1 MGIMSQ
7 KRSPEVTMES
17 TGVKKQAVSCLDAI
31 KNSGT
36 VIVADTA
43 DFGEL
48 KAFNATDGT
57 TNPSLIL
64 QASQIDKHS
73 AIIDKAIADGKATG
87 KTGEELVLEICDELA
102 VSFGCEIL
110 KIVPG
115 VVSTEVDACLSFD
128 TEKSVAKAHKII
140 DMYAKRGISKDRILI
155 KMASTWEGCQAAQ
168 LLEKEGI
175 RTNMTLLFSMCQ
187 AVAAAEAGAYLISP
201 FVGRILDFHKK
212 ENPDA
217 DYSGMNDP
225 GVQSVSEIYNY
236 YKKFGYS
243 TVVMGASFRSVDE
256 IKNLT
261 GCDRVTVSPKLLGA
275 LDNDTENSSVT
286 RKLSPESAKDACRL
300 TEKIAMD
307 EATFRWML
315 NQDDMGTFKLAEGI
329 RNFNKDAEKLKQFVM
344 GKL

>member
-1 MGIMSQ
+1 MNQ
-7 KRSPEVTMES
+7 KRSAETTMES
-17 TGVKKQAVSCLDAI
+17 GDIKKQIVSCLDVI
-31 KNSGT
+31 KNNGT

-64 QASQIDKHS
+64 QASQIENYS
-73 AIIDKAIADGKATG
+73 AIVDQAVTNGKASG
-87 KTGEELVLEICDELA
+87 KIGDELVLEICDELA
-102 VSFGCEIL
+102 IAFGCEIL

-128 TEKSVAKAHKII
+128 KEKSIEKAHKII

-155 KMASTWEGCQAAQ
+155 KMASTWEGCQAAKV
-168 LLEKEGI
+168 LESEGI

-201 FVGRILDFHKK
+201 FVGRILDFFKK
-212 ENPDA
+212 EHPEG

-225 GVQSVSEIYNY
+225 GVISVSEIYNY
-236 YKKFGYS
+236 YKKFEYN
-243 TVVMGASFRSVDE
+243 TVVMGASFRSAEE

-261 GCDRVTVSPKLLGA
+261 GCDRVTVSPKLLEA
-275 LDNDTENSSVT
+275 LSNDTENSSVT
-286 RKLSPESAKDACRL
+286 RKLSPETAKDAS
-300 TEKIAMD
+300 TYAEKIQMD
-307 EATFRWML
+307 EAIFRWML
-315 NQDDMGTFKLAEGI
+315 NQDAMATFKLAEGI
-329 RNFNKDAEKLKQFVM
+329 RNFNKDAEKLKDFVK

>member
-1 MGIMSQ
+1 MG
-7 KRSPEVTMES
+7 
-17 TGVKKQAVSCLDAI
+17 
-31 KNSGT
+31 
-36 VIVADTA
+36 
-43 DFGEL
+43 
-48 KAFNATDGT
+48 
-57 TNPSLIL
+57 
-64 QASQIDKHS
+64 
-73 AIIDKAIADGKATG
+73 
-87 KTGEELVLEICDELA
+87 
-102 VSFGCEIL
+102 
-110 KIVPG
+110 
-115 VVSTEVDACLSFD
+115 
-128 TEKSVAKAHKII
+128 
-140 DMYAKRGISKDRILI
+140 
-155 KMASTWEGCQAAQ
+155 
-168 LLEKEGI
+168 
-175 RTNMTLLFSMCQ
+175 FSMCQ

-261 GCDRVTVSPKLLGA
+261 GCD
-275 LDNDTENSSVT
+275 NDTENSSVT